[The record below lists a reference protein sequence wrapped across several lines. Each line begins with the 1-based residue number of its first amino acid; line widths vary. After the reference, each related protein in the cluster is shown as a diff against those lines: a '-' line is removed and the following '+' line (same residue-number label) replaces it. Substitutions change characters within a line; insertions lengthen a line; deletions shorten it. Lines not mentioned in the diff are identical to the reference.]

1 MKISNVQPGLVE
13 RTIVCPHLKFRIQ
26 IFPISISREPG
37 ISDPNPYQGWGEKG
51 PERWREG
58 GIWRRHEGRVV
69 TVARGGCGNGSPDTA
84 QWLATLHRRNR
95 MSHLGQERSCDRTE
109 RGIFSAEAIPLCP
122 CRLRDCSFIVVLTVQ
137 VAQPFIDVCF
147 CFVVSLSFPLL
158 YNPVEL
164 RSI

>member
-1 MKISNVQPGLVE
+1 MSTYLQYSMSYYRIQCTVTFVKILNVQPGLAG
-13 RTIVCPHLKFRIQ
+13 RTIVCPHPKFRIQ
-26 IFPISISREPG
+26 IFPISRSREPG
-37 ISDPNPYQGWGEKG
+37 ISDPNPYQGWVEKC

-109 RGIFSAEAIPLCP
+109 RG
-122 CRLRDCSFIVVLTVQ
+122 TVQ
-137 VAQPFIDVCF
+137 LVLSLYRCVP
-147 CFVVSLSFPLL
+147 VVYTIALLLS
-158 YNPVEL
+158 
-164 RSI
+164 